1 MKVETKKLDAGKVQ
15 LDIEV
20 PAEIVKKKFDQV
32 YEKIGKEAKIPGFR
46 PGKAPRDILE
56 KHHGRIAR
64 EELIKSIIP
73 EVYRDSLEREKIS
86 AVELPQISD
95 VKLESN
101 ILSFKA
107 IVEVRPEIALKD
119 YKNVKLK
126 YKNVTINQDEVEKA
140 LHNLKETHKAGG
152 IDEKFAK
159 SLGYPSVNVMRVSI
173 QQQLFVQKENTL
185 RYHLQ
190 EDLIK
195 EILAQVKFKI
205 PQSLLGQRLNELIYQ
220 AKERL
225 SSRGMSKEQ
234 IDAHEEALKK
244 ELSPEAESQVKTYLV
259 LDEIA
264 KKENIPQDEHMS
276 QKVIEFLL
284 GEADWVEE

>member
-32 YEKIGKEAKIPGFR
+32 YEKIGKDARIPGFR

-64 EELIKSIIP
+64 EELIKNIIP
-73 EVYRDSLEREKIS
+73 EAYRDSLEREKIS

-284 GEADWVEE
+284 GEADWVIE